1 MKRLA
6 AMILC
11 AVLWVG
17 AVSAENIDLAS
28 MTYDELVELKDC
40 LNIAIWQSEN
50 WSEVTVPVGYWQVG
64 VDIPAGTYALKTNM
78 TSSWLLAYTDID
90 ENGLYVG
97 PHYSFDLR
105 DDAKEAKSP
114 IDVVELSDGM
124 SVLVDNG
131 EAIFIPYQIDTAQK
145 YNRISQ
151 MLYSE
156 LMALKAELDQAIWEK
171 GKWLDITVRP
181 GIIQVGKDIPAGWW
195 RISTD
200 ETVLSAWIQTGLVLY
215 DDGSGIHSTKS
226 AEAAT
231 SQMDQPNFFFLG
243 SVDKLYEV
251 VVYLPDGMYVDVS
264 SDPILFST
272 HAGKD
277 EFAFEKNAR

>member
-1 MKRLA
+1 MRRFI
-6 AMILC
+6 AMVLC
-11 AVLWVG
+11 AVLLVG
-17 AVSAENIDLAS
+17 AASAESIDLAS
-28 MTYDELVELKDC
+28 MTYDELVELKEC

-78 TSSWLLAYTDID
+78 TSSFLRAYMDID

-97 PHYSFDLR
+97 PHYSFVLWADTK
-105 DDAKEAKSP
+105 DAQSP

-124 SVLVDNG
+124 SVFVDYG
-131 EAIFIPYQIDTAQK
+131 DAIFIPYQIDATQK
-145 YNRISQ
+145 YNRLSQ
-151 MLYSE
+151 VAYSE
-156 LMALKAELDQAIWEK
+156 LIAIKEELAQAIWEK
-171 GKWLDITVRP
+171 GKWLDITIRP

-195 RISTD
+195 SISTD
-200 ETVLSAWIQTGLVLY
+200 ETVLNAWIQTGLVLY
-215 DDGSGIHSTKS
+215 DDGDGIHMTKS

-231 SQMDQPNFFFLG
+231 SQMDRPNFFFLG
-243 SVDKLYEV
+243 WVDKLYDV
-251 VVYLPDGMYVDVS
+251 VAYLPDGMYVDVS

-277 EFAFEKNAR
+277 EFSFEKNTR